1 VRPASPAIPSKS
13 GTCWLH
19 VYYKKIPD
27 GDDDYTMDQT
37 ASVFLLDRDGHSKG
51 TIANGE
57 DTGTAIAKLERLIE

>member
-1 VRPASPAIPSKS
+1 
-13 GTCWLH
+13 
-19 VYYKKIPD
+19 
-27 GDDDYTMDQT
+27 MDQT